1 MLHQQEKQ
9 AWTVFRWTA
18 REGIES
24 KLMIWK
30 LGGCAPGW
38 PPDSIRAS
46 LQREVLCLIW
56 PNFMPLQAWPMY
68 LNGCFF
74 DRCSMQIIPNWKF
87 VAVILNTLQ
96 ARLPKENIGTSKGQ
110 TLQKLKLMILA
121 CFQGEGGLQLC
132 PAPLWPQKNITSLNG
147 DLTNPANPSAFTDDL
162 TRDTWRY
169 ITPFLNP
176 RGECI
181 PSYLTHQSPS
191 VQNKIYRITPQN
203 ETLNNF
209 LPSIRLMCA
218 GVSEKC
224 LLGPKPCATALPTLE
239 RTKQEDRKR
248 GKKRERRQTA
258 SDIIKSQILSKFDTL
273 MATIEA

>member
-1 MLHQQEKQ
+1 MDSLQVNSQGRDWIQVNDLE
-9 AWTVFRWTA
+9 AGW
-18 REGIES
+18 
-24 KLMIWK
+24 L
-30 LGGCAPGW
+30 CPGMA
-38 PPDSIRAS
+38 PDSIRAS

-121 CFQGEGGLQLC
+121 RFQGEGGLQLC

-191 VQNKIYRITPQN
+191 LQNKIYRMTPQN

-209 LPSIRLMCA
+209 LPSIRLMWA

-224 LLGPKPCATALPTLE
+224 PRGPKPGATALPLKE
-239 RTKQEDRKR
+239 LHRHQLWRELNRKR
-248 GKKRERRQTA
+248 GREKKRAGKQRATSLKVGFSHA
-258 SDIIKSQILSKFDTL
+258 TL
-273 MATIEA
+273 F